1 MLTVLRGCSGKC
13 RSPSQSQCFKVAR
26 HWNLPQEWLIPKKK
40 REEKHSPNHSS
51 SGGCIQQR
59 KRQFLRKQVLSGWD
73 DAKRIP
79 KALSVLGS
87 S

>member
-1 MLTVLRGCSGKC
+1 MLTVLRSCSGKC
-13 RSPSQSQCFKVAR
+13 RSPSQPQCFKVAR
-26 HWNLPQEWLIPKKK
+26 YWNLPQEWLIPKKK
-40 REEKHSPNHSS
+40 RKEKNSPNHSS

-59 KRQFLRKQVLSGWD
+59 KLQFLRKQVLSGWD

-79 KALSVLGS
+79 EAPSVLGS